1 MGKQA
6 CARRWAEYGL
16 KLCGRSAW
24 ASVKPV
30 FSYIVDFHAVPVTW
44 RSEPSLKLCFK
55 RRCKRINA
63 KRRRFPSSSLLE
75 APVQE
80 DLCSCRSAT
89 LIWHL
94 KMCLR

>member
-6 CARRWAEYGL
+6 YARKWAEYGL

-24 ASVKPV
+24 ASVRPV

-55 RRCKRINA
+55 HRCKRRNV
-63 KRRRFPSSSLLE
+63 KRWRFLSPRLLE

-80 DLCSCRSAT
+80 DLCSY
-89 LIWHL
+89 
-94 KMCLR
+94 K